1 MKRPFL
7 NSFASFALALAVLLI
22 FPAAS
27 HAQRRGLSTPPVT
40 VAPDETDYNT
50 WKATKDPDKK
60 TKLGETF
67 VAQYPSSQYC
77 QEVYD
82 SLVSTY
88 YTKQDWN
95 SLFTTSDKAIAKL
108 PDDIYILVTVGW
120 IIPHQYNPDDPD
132 AAKKLEK
139 AQIYEKH
146 AIEVIGTMPKPA
158 KFTDEQFAADKAQSL
173 EQAHSGLGL
182 VYFRNQDFDNA
193 VKELQQATQIPETP
207 DPTDV
212 YALAVSF
219 EQLNRYSEAADAFQK
234 CSAIPGSLQD
244 RCKQSASADAAKAGA
259 QSK

>member
-1 MKRPFL
+1 MKRLFL
-7 NSFASFALALAVLLI
+7 GSTAAFAMALAAMLV
-22 FPAAS
+22 FPVAS
-27 HAQRRGLSTPPVT
+27 HAQRRGASAPPV
-40 VAPDETDYNT
+40 VVPPDENDYNT
-50 WKATKDPDKK
+50 WKSAKDPEKK
-60 TKLGETF
+60 IKLGEAF
-67 VAQYPSSQYC
+67 VVQYPSSLYC

-82 SLVSTY
+82 TLVRTY
-88 YTKQDWN
+88 YTNQDWN
-95 SLFTTSDKAIAKL
+95 SLYATSDKAIAKL
-108 PDDIYILVTVGW
+108 PDDIYILITVGW
-120 IIPHQYNPDDPD
+120 IIPHQYNSDDPD

-139 AQIYEKH
+139 AQTYEKH
-146 AIEVIGTMPKPA
+146 AIDVLGTMPKPA
-158 KFTDEQFAADKAQSL
+158 KFTDEQFAADKVQSL

-193 VKELQQATQIPETP
+193 VKELQQATQTTETP

-244 RCKQSASADAAKAGA
+244 RCKQSASDDATKAGA